1 MKKLS
6 APKKVTWWIGL
17 ILLIVGAIMLILP
30 KLGVMIPYAGV
41 GAWLLLISALLYAL
55 ATAMKGL

>member
-1 MKKLS
+1 MRLS
-6 APKKVTWWIGL
+6 APKKATWWIGL
-17 ILLIVGAIMLILP
+17 ILLIVGAIMIILP
-30 KLGVMIPYAGV
+30 RLGVMIPYAGI

>member
-1 MKKLS
+1 MKLS
-6 APKKVTWWIGL
+6 APKKFTWWIGL

-41 GAWLLLISALLYAL
+41 GAWLLLISAILYAI
-55 ATAMKGL
+55 ATSMKGI

>member
-1 MKKLS
+1 MKLS
-6 APKKVTWWIGL
+6 APKKITWWIGL

-41 GAWLLLISALLYAL
+41 GAWLLLISALLFAIG
-55 ATAMKGL
+55 TSMKGI

>member
-1 MKKLS
+1 MRLS

-30 KLGVMIPYAGV
+30 KLGVGIPYAGAA
-41 GAWLLLISALLYAL
+41 GWLLLISALLYAI
-55 ATAMKGL
+55 ATSMKGI

>member
-1 MKKLS
+1 MRLS

-17 ILLIVGAIMLILP
+17 ILLIVGAIMIILP
-30 KLGVMIPYAGV
+30 RLGVMIPYAGI

>member
-1 MKKLS
+1 MKLS
-6 APKKVTWWIGL
+6 SPKKATWWIGL

-55 ATAMKGL
+55 ATSMKGL

>member
-1 MKKLS
+1 MKLS

-30 KLGVMIPYAGV
+30 RLGVMIPYAGA
-41 GAWLLLISALLYAL
+41 GAWLLLISALLYTI
-55 ATAMKGL
+55 ATSMKGI

>member
-17 ILLIVGAIMLILP
+17 ILLIIGAIMLILP
-30 KLGVMIPYAGV
+30 RLGVMIPYAGI